1 MTDPTDNQTHA
12 AHTPPK
18 VGGENTAISW
28 LAAIVIIAVGIPLR
42 WFLLDAFCLD
52 FDESMHFQVAK
63 EPTVAAAWNASRGY
77 THPPLMFVI
86 YHLLLPLGDSEAAL
100 RMPAFLCSV
109 SALTLAFLWLRE
121 LLGRG
126 PALVGLTFLTFSMPM
141 IHLASQMRSY
151 MTLFTLVFGALFLL
165 ERFNQRRSLRDLVL
179 AHVLLLIAIFTHYV
193 TAWLLLSLGL
203 LMLVRIASGTLTR
216 REVSVWVGGQFALLG
231 GCLAHL
237 QHVRS
242 FVGSSSQHELW
253 DHWLRISAF
262 DAEAT
267 HPVALALG
275 HSAEYVA
282 FLAGPW
288 WQIFA
293 LGIVVGAVV
302 LAAQS
307 WREHRSRLLS
317 LERALL
323 VLLPFGIAMLLF
335 HLRIYPLGPTRH
347 SLWLIPFAAAGV
359 GAATL
364 PLLRASGQI
373 GGAVLAVALAGWIWM
388 YSWQSVDHL
397 QTNQTPA
404 LMQETVELIRK
415 RVPAGATI
423 LTDQSTRYVLDYYLS
438 RGTLNHAQDLGSA
451 YLEFQIEDYRV
462 ISIPKFH
469 FYMYDLRSDWDTFQQ
484 ALGDDATRPLWVVY
498 FGFASED
505 ANLGNIYR
513 RFPPGDLKVR
523 FSHQD
528 NQVMQVQFRPPTSR
542 KETASATNVRPAN

>member
-1 MTDPTDNQTHA
+1 MTDSTDNQTPA
-12 AHTPPK
+12 TQAPTK
-18 VGGENTAISW
+18 VGDENAALTW
-28 LAAIVIIAVGIPLR
+28 LAALFIIALGIPFR

-63 EPTVAAAWNASRGY
+63 EPTVTAAWKASRGY

-100 RMPAFLCSV
+100 RMPAFVCSL
-109 SALTLAFLWLRE
+109 SALALAFLWLKE

-126 PALVGLTFLTFSMPM
+126 PALIGLTFLTFSMPM

-151 MTLFTLVFGALFLL
+151 MTLFTLVFGALYLL
-165 ERFNQRRSLRDLVL
+165 ERFNQRRSLRDLVV

-216 REVSVWVGGQFALLG
+216 REVAVWAGGQFALLG
-231 GCLAHL
+231 GCLVHL

-242 FVGSSSQHELW
+242 FVGSSGQHELW

-262 DAEAT
+262 DAETT

-275 HSAEYVA
+275 HAAEYIA
-282 FLAGPW
+282 FLAGSW
-288 WQIFA
+288 WQVFA

-302 LAAQS
+302 LATQT
-307 WREHRSRLLS
+307 WREKRSRLLS

-359 GAATL
+359 SAAAV
-364 PLLRASGQI
+364 PLLRASRQI
-373 GGAVLAVALAGWIWM
+373 GGAVLTVALAGWIWV
-388 YSWQSVDHL
+388 YSWQSVEQLHS
-397 QTNQTPA
+397 NQTPA
-404 LMQETVELIRK
+404 LMQKTVQLIRK
-415 RVPAGATI
+415 RVPPGATL
-423 LTDQSTRYVLDYYLS
+423 LTDQSTRYVLDYYLA
-438 RGTLNHAQDLGSA
+438 RGTLNPPQDLGSS
-451 YLEFQIEDYRV
+451 YKQFQIEDYRV

-498 FGFASED
+498 FGFDSED

-528 NQVMQVQFRPPTSR
+528 NQVMQVQFRPPASR
-542 KETASATNVRPAN
+542 KETASATHVMPAN